1 MDFSSWQTWGLI
13 ALGVVAILWLIGTIF
28 GDKDVAEPTPY
39 TQSKPHATLPTQV
52 AMMAAMTATV
62 LPRGGSCLQAGGEA
76 RPFSLCFET

>member
-28 GDKDVAEPTPY
+28 GDKNVAEPAPY

-62 LPRGGSCLQAGGEA
+62 LPRFPSCLQAGGQA